1 MMIVAMCLDVV
12 LAVTI
17 LANIAEADLCTNAS
31 SHTIIK
37 QKTGLT
43 CCTVP
48 VVFYKATKVIS
59 FYVVS
64 NKGQYL
70 LNHNIFI

>member
-48 VVFYKATKVIS
+48 VVFLQNNKAYKFLCPSTKD
-59 FYVVS
+59 
-64 NKGQYL
+64 
-70 LNHNIFI
+70 NIY